1 MIYEGAEHTAIFR
14 PISEG
19 VGENISSISKFLYVE
34 NPFYEVLE
42 KFSRVF
48 GEVFLIIGG
57 VEHALVFKAPFQ
69 GCQHGVC
76 EKVSLRGLL
85 MYCPSFSSNF
95 RFRSTVNFTF
105 G

>member
-19 VGENISSISKFLYVE
+19 VGENVFSISKFLYVQ
-34 NPFYEVLE
+34 NPFCEVLE

-57 VEHALVFKAPFQ
+57 ERALIFKAPFP
-69 GCQHGVC
+69 GCQHSVC
-76 EKVSLRGLL
+76 EKVSLRG
-85 MYCPSFSSNF
+85 SVTEVSH
-95 RFRSTVNFTF
+95 RF
-105 G
+105 